1 MIPMPS
7 RRAAIALLAC
17 LLGTAGA
24 AQAQTAA
31 PSPGFTP
38 QVGQAGKDV
47 IWVPTPDGL
56 VDRMLRMAQV
66 TPNDF
71 VVDLGSG
78 DGKIVIAAAK
88 NFGARALG
96 VEYNPDMV
104 ALSRRNA
111 ERQGLGDRARFDQG
125 DIFKYDFS
133 KADVV
138 TMYLLPTLN
147 LQLRPTLLQM
157 RPGTRLTSH
166 QFTMGDWEPDET
178 STVDN
183 RPGYLWIV
191 PANAGGNWKVQWRD
205 ATGGGAGEA
214 DVEIDQTF
222 QKIKG
227 TVRFPQLQT
236 TLREPVLRGDRIR
249 FELMDER
256 GVLRRYEGRVNG
268 GRMEGT
274 VTGPGGTTGTFSA
287 TRPNP
292 PPPIRTSTGS
302 GDWRSASDAA
312 FFVNTR

>member
-1 MIPMPS
+1 MIPMPP

-17 LLGTAGA
+17 LFGAVGA

-31 PSPGFTP
+31 PNPGFTP

-66 TPNDF
+66 TANDF

-78 DGKIVIAAAK
+78 DGKIVIAAAR

-104 ALSRRNA
+104 TLSRRNA
-111 ERQGLGDRARFDQG
+111 ERAGVTERARFEQG
-125 DIFKYDFS
+125 DIFKFDFTA
-133 KADVV
+133 ADVV

-178 STVDN
+178 STVDS

-191 PANAGGNWKVQWRD
+191 PANAGGNWKMQWRD
-205 ATGGGAGEA
+205 AAGAGEA

-227 TVRFPQLQT
+227 TVRFAQLQT
-236 TLREPVLRGDRIR
+236 TLREPALRGERIR

-256 GVLRRYEGRVNG
+256 GVLRRFEGRLAG

-274 VTGPGGTTGTFSA
+274 VTGPGGASGTFSA

-292 PPPIRTSTGS
+292 PPPIRTGSGS

-312 FFVNTR
+312 FIVNTR